1 MQSHVGDL
9 IADDGRTVARV
20 RAAATLGGEFMGVPP
35 TGTQAEVQLTDIM
48 RFGDDSLVSEH
59 RGVADML
66 SLIRQ
71 LGVVPG

>member
-1 MQSHVGDL
+1 M
-9 IADDGRTVARV
+9 
-20 RAAATLGGEFMGVPP
+20 RAATTLGEFRGVPP
-35 TGTQAEVQLTDIM
+35 TGTQVEVQLTDIM